1 MLFGSQIFRLDNVES
16 TNNFA
21 AKLIE
26 QRLCE
31 NGALILADIQTAG
44 KGQRDAIWESDANK
58 NLLCSYVYFPDN
70 MSVDSLALYNCC
82 FSLAVITA
90 LSQFGIDAT
99 IKWPNDILIKNKK
112 VAGILIENEISQ
124 EQIKSMIFGLG
135 LNVNQLSFNY
145 HLATSMAIVQETSY
159 DLKEVSVSITNEFN
173 HWVSFIKKNSSW
185 LKTQYLN
192 HLYGYQKL
200 LRFKILS
207 GEVEGTITGVNDR
220 GELEVELQG
229 KVETFRNKELS
240 FLL

>member
-1 MLFGSQIFRLDNVES
+1 MLFGSQIFRLDCVKS

-44 KGQRDAIWESDANK
+44 KGQRDAIWESDSNK
-58 NLLCSYVYFPDN
+58 NILCSYVYFPDN
-70 MSVDSLALYNCC
+70 MSVDSLALYNRC

-124 EQIKSMIFGLG
+124 GQIKSMIFGLG

-159 DLKEVSVSITNEFN
+159 DLNEVSVSITNEFN
-173 HWVSFIKKNSSW
+173 HWVSFIEKNSSW

-200 LRFKILS
+200 LRFKICS

-229 KVETFRNKELS
+229 KVETFRNKDLS